1 MGSKPPDSHAVPLCV
16 ECHNKRHSYGVDTF
30 WGGWDVKMHIIDLL
44 GEYLADA
51 FPKMTIN
58 EARKQFGLPRIKIKK
73 LERISIE

>member
-1 MGSKPPDSHAVPLCV
+1 M
-16 ECHNKRHSYGVDTF
+16 DTF

-58 EARKQFGLPRIKIKK
+58 EVRKQFGLPRIKIKK
-73 LERISIE
+73 LEKISIE